1 MPKPNAFVKIKTLVK
16 WLQSLTQNLR
26 GGSGWSSASVADSVS
41 LSRGPRYFFAGQMRQ
56 VSGGVDVLPFWVES
70 GQDERRRLIG
80 LEGFVSCPLDGIV
93 CLIVYHNVTW
103 ELIQTESSGENPT
116 GQTLSTRTI
125 FTGAE
130 LAGGSSIPQG
140 VTATAELVRTE
151 EDVFLVSQ
159 TNISVNVVP
168 LATISRDGFVTHV
181 VSNPA
186 ATAPGVAIKS
196 VLPLFKINIE
206 EPEPEP
212 DPDPDPDPDPEPDP
226 DT

>member
-1 MPKPNAFVKIKTLVK
+1 MPKPHAFVKIKTLVK

-80 LEGFVSCPLDGIV
+80 LEGFVSCPLDGVV
-93 CLIVYHNVTW
+93 CLIAYHEINF
-103 ELIQTESSGENPT
+103 ELDDGFLI
-116 GQTLSTRTI
+116 TRSV

-159 TNISVNVVP
+159 TNLSVTIVP
-168 LATISRDGFVTHV
+168 LATVSRDGFVTHV

-196 VLPLFKINIE
+196 VLPLIKINIE

>member
-26 GGSGWSSASVADSVS
+26 GGSGWNSASVGDSIS

-80 LEGFVSCPLDGIV
+80 LEGFVSCPLDGVV
-93 CLIVYHNVTW
+93 CLIVYHQINF
-103 ELIQTESSGENPT
+103 ELNDGLL
-116 GQTLSTRTI
+116 GTRI
-125 FTGAE
+125 ELTGAE
-130 LAGGSSIPQG
+130 LAGGSNIPQG

-159 TNISVNVVP
+159 TNISVTIVP
-168 LATISRDGFVTHV
+168 LATVSGDGFVTHV

-196 VLPLFKINIE
+196 VLPVVKINIE

>member
-26 GGSGWSSASVADSVS
+26 GGSGWNSASVGDSVS

-80 LEGFVSCPLDGIV
+80 LEGFVSCPLDGVV
-93 CLIVYHNVTW
+93 CLIAYHEINF
-103 ELIQTESSGENPT
+103 ELDDGFLI
-116 GQTLSTRTI
+116 TRSV

-159 TNISVNVVP
+159 TNISVTIVP
-168 LATISRDGFVTHV
+168 LATVSRDGFVTHV
-181 VSNPA
+181 VSNHA

-196 VLPLFKINIE
+196 VLPVIKINLE

>member
-1 MPKPNAFVKIKTLVK
+1 MPKPHAFVKIKTLVK

-80 LEGFVSCPLDGIV
+80 LEGFVSCPLDGVV
-93 CLIVYHNVTW
+93 CLIAYHEINF
-103 ELIQTESSGENPT
+103 ELDDGFLI
-116 GQTLSTRTI
+116 TRSV

-151 EDVFLVSQ
+151 EDVILVSQ
-159 TNISVNVVP
+159 TNLSVTIVP
-168 LATISRDGFVTHV
+168 LATVSRDGFVTHV

-186 ATAPGVAIKS
+186 ATAPGVAIKI
-196 VLPLFKINIE
+196 VLPLIKINIE
-206 EPEPEP
+206 EPEP
-212 DPDPDPDPDPEPDP
+212 DPEPDP
-226 DT
+226 EP

>member
-80 LEGFVSCPLDGIV
+80 LEGFVSCPLDGVV
-93 CLIVYHNVTW
+93 CLIAYHEINF
-103 ELIQTESSGENPT
+103 ELDDGFLI
-116 GQTLSTRTI
+116 TRSV

-140 VTATAELVRTE
+140 VTAIAELVRTE
-151 EDVFLVSQ
+151 EDLILISQ
-159 TNISVNVVP
+159 TNISVTIVP
-168 LATISRDGFVTHV
+168 LATVSRDGFVTHV

-186 ATAPGVAIKS
+186 ATAPGVAIKI
-196 VLPLFKINIE
+196 VLPVVKINIE